1 MTEEEPRLI
10 EVARLTRHFGSRVA
24 VDDVSFTVLPGRV
37 TGLLGPNGAGKSTTM
52 RMILG
57 LDRPTS
63 GTALIDGALFS
74 RSPAPMS
81 TVGALLD
88 ATAVHPGRTGRTH
101 LRGLAA
107 TNGIGDGRVDV
118 VLTMTGLTDAAGRR
132 IGTYSLGMRQ
142 RLGIAAALLGDPAT
156 LVLEEPVN
164 GLDPDG
170 VHWVRELAR
179 SLAAEGRTILISS
192 HLMSEMALT
201 ADRVIVMGRG
211 RVITDGPIAD
221 VIAQATRSSVL
232 VRSPRSTDLAGIVT
246 ANGGRVDG
254 TAADGVLVLT
264 GITAEAIGDL
274 AAVHAIPLHQLVSQ
288 QGSLEDAFLSL
299 TEGEQQFAA
308 VEPADKESR

>member
-1 MTEEEPRLI
+1 M
-10 EVARLTRHFGSRVA
+10 
-24 VDDVSFTVLPGRV
+24 DDVSFTVVPGSV

-63 GTALIDGALFS
+63 GTALIDGAPFS
-74 RSPAPMS
+74 HSKAPMS

-107 TNGIGDGRVDV
+107 TNGIGDRRVDA
-118 VLTMTGLTDAAGRR
+118 VLAMTGLTDAAARR

-156 LVLEEPVN
+156 LVLDEPVN

-221 VIAQATRSSVL
+221 VIAHATRSSVL
-232 VRSPRSTDLAGIVT
+232 VRSPRSPDLAAIVT
-246 ANGGRVDG
+246 ANGGRVES
-254 TAADGVLVLT
+254 TAPAGALVLT
-264 GITAEAIGDL
+264 DITAEAIGDL
-274 AAVHAIPLHQLVSQ
+274 AAAHAIPLHQLVSQ

-308 VEPADKESR
+308 GQPADKESR

>member
-1 MTEEEPRLI
+1 MI

-24 VDDVSFTVLPGRV
+24 VDDVSFTVHPGSV

-63 GTALIDGALFS
+63 GTALVNGAPFS

-88 ATAVHPGRTGRTH
+88 ATAVHPGRTGQTH
-101 LRGLAA
+101 LRALAA
-107 TNGIGDGRVDV
+107 TNGLSGGRVDV
-118 VLTMTGLTDAAGRR
+118 VLSMTGLTDAASRR

-156 LVLEEPVN
+156 LVLDEPVN

-170 VHWVRELAR
+170 VRWVRELAR
-179 SLAAEGRTILISS
+179 SLAAEGRTVLISS

-221 VIAQATRSSVL
+221 VIAHATRSSVL
-232 VRSPRSTDLAGIVT
+232 VRSPRNSDLAAVVT
-246 ANGGRVDG
+246 SSGGRVES
-254 TAADGVLVLT
+254 TAPAGAVVFT

-274 AAVHAIPLHQLVSQ
+274 AADHAIPLHQLISQ

-308 VEPADKESR
+308 GTLIDEEQR

>member
-1 MTEEEPRLI
+1 MI

-24 VDDVSFTVLPGRV
+24 VDDVSFTVHPGSV

-63 GTALIDGALFS
+63 GTALVDGAPFS

-101 LRGLAA
+101 LRALAA

-118 VLTMTGLTDAAGRR
+118 VLTMTGLTDAASRR

-156 LVLEEPVN
+156 LVLDEPVN

-170 VHWVRELAR
+170 VRWVRQLAR
-179 SLAAEGRTILISS
+179 SLAAEGRTVLISS

-201 ADRVIVMGRG
+201 ADRVIVMGQRARHHG
-211 RVITDGPIAD
+211 RPHRRRDRARHPVLGPAS
-221 VIAQATRSSVL
+221 AHRAAPTWPPSSPRTEAAWTARRPTAPWCSPASPRRPSETSPRLTRSPCTSSSRSRARWRTRSS
-232 VRSPRSTDLAGIVT
+232 R
-246 ANGGRVDG
+246 
-254 TAADGVLVLT
+254 
-264 GITAEAIGDL
+264 
-274 AAVHAIPLHQLVSQ
+274 
-288 QGSLEDAFLSL
+288 
-299 TEGEQQFAA
+299 
-308 VEPADKESR
+308 

>member
-1 MTEEEPRLI
+1 
-10 EVARLTRHFGSRVA
+10 
-24 VDDVSFTVLPGRV
+24 VDDVSFTVLPGSV

-156 LVLEEPVN
+156 LVLDEPVN

-232 VRSPRSTDLAGIVT
+232 VRSPRSADLAGIVT
-246 ANGGRVDG
+246 ANGGRVDS
-254 TAADGVLVLT
+254 TAADGGLVLT

-274 AAVHAIPLHQLVSQ
+274 AAAHAIPVHQLVSQ

-308 VEPADKESR
+308 GEPAGKESR

>member
-1 MTEEEPRLI
+1 MI

-24 VDDVSFTVLPGRV
+24 VDDVSFTVHPGSV

-63 GTALIDGALFS
+63 GTALVDGAPFS

-101 LRGLAA
+101 LRALAA
-107 TNGIGDGRVDV
+107 TNGISDGRVDV
-118 VLTMTGLTDAAGRR
+118 VLSMTGLTDAASRR

-156 LVLEEPVN
+156 LVLDEPVN

-170 VHWVRELAR
+170 VRWVRELAR
-179 SLAAEGRTILISS
+179 SLAAEGRTVLISS

-211 RVITDGPIAD
+211 RVITDGPIAE
-221 VIAQATRSSVL
+221 VIAHATRSSVL
-232 VRSPRSTDLAGIVT
+232 VRSPRTSDLAALAT
-246 ANGGRVDG
+246 SSGGRVASTAPDG
-254 TAADGVLVLT
+254 SVVLT

-274 AAVHAIPLHQLVSQ
+274 AAAHAIPLHQLISQ

-308 VEPADKESR
+308 GALIDEEQR